1 MWLVGPPRVIAAGVC
16 VMCCA
21 PLFASFPQPPP
32 HIADSA
38 CRFGAQERIGGGK
51 SIQLKRSDRADEE
64 DMRVEWSGYDVH
76 PKWGLA
82 LHVLLF
88 VIDQN
93 ANYR

>member
-1 MWLVGPPRVIAAGVC
+1 
-16 VMCCA
+16 
-21 PLFASFPQPPP
+21 
-32 HIADSA
+32 
-38 CRFGAQERIGGGK
+38 
-51 SIQLKRSDRADEE
+51 
-64 DMRVEWSGYDVH
+64 MRVEWSGYDVH